1 MSSKTGKIN
10 CPLNKKRTKQRGY
23 TGASKL
29 PDITAADTESH
40 RESIDSG
47 LNQTDFGDPSFQ
59 GFRDPSESLI
69 PEESTSNSKASSESS
84 GEIAISEAN
93 EFTSIVNNLLEFSI
107 SRRSSIV
114 GEFEDEVDEDEVEED
129 EVEEDEVDEDE
140 VEEDEVDEDEV
151 EEDEVAEEEEDI
163 VIEKTDSELEAR
175 KATETSTQYDGRT
188 RTDIDSASI
197 DFDGGHR
204 DPTTEDLID
213 EDIKASLADMAK
225 IRAKH
230 LFWNAGGRCPRLA
243 HTVRRTCRR

>member
-1 MSSKTGKIN
+1 MFRIEFKSIQS
-10 CPLNKKRTKQRGY
+10 PLNKKRTKQRGY

-107 SRRSSIV
+107 SRRSSTV
-114 GEFEDEVDEDEVEED
+114 GEF
-129 EVEEDEVDEDE
+129 EDE